1 MVGPKTPPSK
11 TTKKAQLKTPETS
24 PTDVTMV
31 TGIVIPGKVTLAK
44 PSSQKTKDVEESF
57 ELEPDN
63 TMQLVLEAAGMKP
76 PPPDS
81 KEKKATPGFYSF
93 ELIADKGDKHFK
105 NSKEALAFKQ
115 DYPEMIVKEH
125 KFTSFLRF
133 TNHIKR
139 CSARTVVTP
148 AAIRRTAMAVDE
160 QDDEASNRIAAL
172 LSQQRPVD
180 HIIMKYK
187 TNSTCTMVYGT
198 INFITMWMSLFWG
211 FKAAQVAPVL
221 QSYSSIIPHPDMFI
235 QEALQ
240 NMSFGKARDTD
251 STDRSQPKVIN
262 YTPPGKKDVI
272 LIDVYAMYTFFK
284 IPFTT
289 INTSAEEAVWL
300 KDKCEKLLEEIRR
313 IMQTPIFKNVLS
325 KMGNTLFF
333 EKLFDPKRKS
343 NLLKFLNGC
352 IIRVEECEVFTDD
365 VVQDVSN
372 KMVTGMYEAS
382 LPTRKYP
389 ELTLEADFEAEAE
402 TTENTDEPDRY
413 ETATI

>member
-1 MVGPKTPPSK
+1 MGPTKTPPIK
-11 TTKKAQLKTPETS
+11 TAKKGQLKTPETS
-24 PTDVTMV
+24 PTDVTME
-31 TGIVIPGKVTLAK
+31 TGVVMPSKVALAN
-44 PSSQKTKDVEESF
+44 PSSQKNKEVEDSF
-57 ELEPDN
+57 ELESDN
-63 TMQLVLEAAGMKP
+63 TMQLILEAAGMKP

-81 KEKKATPGFYSF
+81 TAKKATPAFYSF

-115 DYPEMIVKEH
+115 DYPEMILKEH

-139 CSARTVVTP
+139 CSARTVVAP

-172 LSQQRPVD
+172 LAQQRPVD

-187 TNSTCTMVYGT
+187 TNPTCTMVYGT
-198 INFITMWMSLFWG
+198 INAITMWMSLFWG
-211 FKAAQVAPVL
+211 FKAAQIAPVL

-240 NMSFGKARDTD
+240 NMSFGKTRDTD
-251 STDRSQPKVIN
+251 STDRNQAKVIN

-272 LIDVYAMYTFFK
+272 VIDVYTMYTFFK

-300 KDKCEKLLEEIRR
+300 KDKCEKLLEETRR
-313 IMQTPIFKNVLS
+313 IMLTSVFKSVLA

-343 NLLKFLNGC
+343 NLPKFLNGC

-365 VVQDVSN
+365 VVQEVSN
-372 KMVTGMYEAS
+372 RMVTGMYEAS

-402 TTENTDEPDRY
+402 TMGNTDEPD
-413 ETATI
+413 EHVTAAI